1 MSEPFDFEGETD
13 MELLGGTFEDDP
25 KPEEPE
31 IKQDEPAPKEEPKA
45 EDEPKE
51 APTPDDDEP
60 EEPQPKRDTVIPRA
74 RFDEVNAKLHA
85 EREEAA
91 RLRAEL
97 EALTKKP
104 EPADTNIDTLEDE
117 YFEAMIAGDKTK
129 AKEIR
134 ATINTEIFNRA
145 QAASAETA
153 AATLTQREMQTSF
166 SKAVEQTVSAYPF
179 LDSTKPEANAEA
191 IAEVVEWRCPAEVT
205 ALQARADAALLDT
218 LVPQAT
224 VVLDCSDNFPTR
236 QAVNAA
242 CVAQRRPLV
251 SGAAI
256 GLDGQIAVWDART
269 GELPC
274 YACLFPPTAEVPEVR
289 CATMGVFAPLVG
301 IIGTMQAAEALKLLA
316 GFGQPLA
323 GRLQML
329 DCRRM
334 EWTEIQVGRDAA
346 CPVCSA
352 RA

>member
-97 EALTKKP
+97 EAMTRRP
-104 EPADTNIDTLEDE
+104 EPTDSSIDALEDE
-117 YFEAMIAGDKTK
+117 YFEAMIAGDKGK

-134 ATINTEIFNRA
+134 ATINAEIFTRA
-145 QAASAETA
+145 QAASEETVT
-153 AATLTQREMQTSF
+153 ATLTQREIQTSF

-191 IAEVVEWRCPAEVT
+191 IAEVVEWRDFFIAKGESPAV
-205 ALQARADAALLDT
+205 ALQKAAGKVAPLYAGKPDPTPPPVDT
-218 LVPQAT
+218 RKQK
-224 VVLDCSDNFPTR
+224 
-236 QAVNAA
+236 AVE
-242 CVAQRRPLV
+242 VA
-251 SGAAI
+251 
-256 GLDGQIAVWDART
+256 ART
-269 GELPC
+269 
-274 YACLFPPTAEVPEVR
+274 ANAQPPSVEAGVGNRSIPLGDDLINDQNKWDKASEAER
-289 CATMGVFAPLVG
+289 QRF
-301 IIGTMQAAEALKLLA
+301 LA
-316 GFGQPLA
+316 
-323 GRLQML
+323 
-329 DCRRM
+329 
-334 EWTEIQVGRDAA
+334 
-346 CPVCSA
+346 
-352 RA
+352 

>member
-97 EALTKKP
+97 EAMTRRP
-104 EPADTNIDTLEDE
+104 EPTDSSIDALEDE
-117 YFEAMIAGDKTK
+117 YFDAMIAGDKGK

-134 ATINTEIFNRA
+134 ATINAEIFTRA
-145 QAASAETA
+145 QAASEETVT
-153 AATLTQREMQTSF
+153 ATLTQREIQTSF

-191 IAEVVEWRCPAEVT
+191 IAEVVEWRDFFIANGESPAV
-205 ALQARADAALLDT
+205 ALQKAAGK
-218 LVPQAT
+218 V
-224 VVLDCSDNFPTR
+224 
-236 QAVNAA
+236 
-242 CVAQRRPLV
+242 
-251 SGAAI
+251 
-256 GLDGQIAVWDART
+256 
-269 GELPC
+269 
-274 YACLFPPTAEVPEVR
+274 
-289 CATMGVFAPLVG
+289 APLYAAKSEPTPPAVDTRKQKAVEVAAKTANAQPPSVEAGVG
-301 IIGTMQAAEALKLLA
+301 NRSIHLGDDLINDQNKWDKAPEAERQRFLA
-316 GFGQPLA
+316 
-323 GRLQML
+323 
-329 DCRRM
+329 
-334 EWTEIQVGRDAA
+334 
-346 CPVCSA
+346 
-352 RA
+352 

>member
-13 MELLGGTFEDDP
+13 LELLGGVIDDEHKADPEPEPTPEPMPDPEPKAEEDP
-25 KPEEPE
+25 KPEE
-31 IKQDEPAPKEEPKA
+31 
-45 EDEPKE
+45 ED
-51 APTPDDDEP
+51 A
-60 EEPQPKRDTVIPRA
+60 PQPKRDTVIPRA

-104 EPADTNIDTLEDE
+104 EPTDNNIDTLEDE

-191 IAEVVEWRCPAEVT
+191 IADVVEWRDFFIAKGESPAV
-205 ALQARADAALLDT
+205 ALQKAAGK
-218 LVPQAT
+218 V
-224 VVLDCSDNFPTR
+224 
-236 QAVNAA
+236 
-242 CVAQRRPLV
+242 
-251 SGAAI
+251 
-256 GLDGQIAVWDART
+256 
-269 GELPC
+269 
-274 YACLFPPTAEVPEVR
+274 
-289 CATMGVFAPLVG
+289 APLYTTKTEPTPTPPVDTRKQKAVEVAAKTASAQPPSVEAGVG
-301 IIGTMQAAEALKLLA
+301 NRSIPLGDDLINDQNKWDKASEAERQRFLA
-316 GFGQPLA
+316 
-323 GRLQML
+323 
-329 DCRRM
+329 
-334 EWTEIQVGRDAA
+334 
-346 CPVCSA
+346 
-352 RA
+352 

>member
-97 EALTKKP
+97 EAMTRRP
-104 EPADTNIDTLEDE
+104 EPTDSSIDALEDE
-117 YFEAMIAGDKTK
+117 YFEAMIAGDKDK

-134 ATINTEIFNRA
+134 ATINAEIFTRA
-145 QAASAETA
+145 QAASEETVT
-153 AATLTQREMQTSF
+153 ATLTQREIQTSF

-191 IAEVVEWRCPAEVT
+191 IAEVVEWRDFFISKGESPAI
-205 ALQARADAALLDT
+205 ALQKAAGK
-218 LVPQAT
+218 V
-224 VVLDCSDNFPTR
+224 
-236 QAVNAA
+236 
-242 CVAQRRPLV
+242 
-251 SGAAI
+251 
-256 GLDGQIAVWDART
+256 
-269 GELPC
+269 
-274 YACLFPPTAEVPEVR
+274 
-289 CATMGVFAPLVG
+289 APLYAGKADPTPPPVDTRKQKAVEVAAKTANAQPPSVEAGVG
-301 IIGTMQAAEALKLLA
+301 NRSIPLGDDLINDQNKWDKATEAERQRFLA
-316 GFGQPLA
+316 
-323 GRLQML
+323 
-329 DCRRM
+329 
-334 EWTEIQVGRDAA
+334 
-346 CPVCSA
+346 
-352 RA
+352 

>member
-31 IKQDEPAPKEEPKA
+31 IKHDEPA
-45 EDEPKE
+45 PKE

-104 EPADTNIDTLEDE
+104 EPTDNNIDTLEDE

-153 AATLTQREMQTSF
+153 AATLSQREMQTSF
-166 SKAVEQTVSAYPF
+166 TSAVEQTIKAYPF
-179 LDSTKPEANAEA
+179 LDSTNPEANAEA
-191 IAEVVEWRCPAEVT
+191 IAEVVEWRDFFISKGESPAV
-205 ALQARADAALLDT
+205 ALQKAAGK
-218 LVPQAT
+218 V
-224 VVLDCSDNFPTR
+224 
-236 QAVNAA
+236 
-242 CVAQRRPLV
+242 
-251 SGAAI
+251 
-256 GLDGQIAVWDART
+256 
-269 GELPC
+269 
-274 YACLFPPTAEVPEVR
+274 
-289 CATMGVFAPLVG
+289 APLYTTKTEPTPTPPVDTRKQKAVEVAAKTANAQPPSVEAGVG
-301 IIGTMQAAEALKLLA
+301 NRSIPLGDDLINDQNKWDKASDAERQRFLA
-316 GFGQPLA
+316 
-323 GRLQML
+323 
-329 DCRRM
+329 
-334 EWTEIQVGRDAA
+334 
-346 CPVCSA
+346 
-352 RA
+352 

>member
-13 MELLGGTFEDDP
+13 MELLGGTFEDEPTPAELDAEP
-25 KPEEPE
+25 EKQKEEP
-31 IKQDEPAPKEEPKA
+31 KADPKA

-104 EPADTNIDTLEDE
+104 EPSDNNIDTLEDE
-117 YFEAMIAGDKTK
+117 YFEAMIAGDKER

-153 AATLTQREMQTSF
+153 AATLSQREMQTSF
-166 SKAVEQTVSAYPF
+166 TSAVEQTVKAYPF

-191 IAEVVEWRCPAEVT
+191 IAEVVEWRDFFISKGEPPAM
-205 ALQARADAALLDT
+205 ALQKAAGKVAPLYAARQEPTSPPVDT
-218 LVPQAT
+218 RKQK
-224 VVLDCSDNFPTR
+224 
-236 QAVNAA
+236 AVE
-242 CVAQRRPLV
+242 VA
-251 SGAAI
+251 
-256 GLDGQIAVWDART
+256 ART
-269 GELPC
+269 
-274 YACLFPPTAEVPEVR
+274 ANAQPPSVEAGVGNRSIPLGDDLINDQNKWDKASEAER
-289 CATMGVFAPLVG
+289 QRF
-301 IIGTMQAAEALKLLA
+301 LA
-316 GFGQPLA
+316 
-323 GRLQML
+323 
-329 DCRRM
+329 
-334 EWTEIQVGRDAA
+334 
-346 CPVCSA
+346 
-352 RA
+352 

>member
-1 MSEPFDFEGETD
+1 MSEPFDFEAETD

-104 EPADTNIDTLEDE
+104 EPTDNNIDTLEDE
-117 YFEAMIAGDKTK
+117 YFEAMIAGDKGK

-134 ATINTEIFNRA
+134 ATINAEIFTRA
-145 QAASAETA
+145 QAASEETVT
-153 AATLTQREMQTSF
+153 ATLTQREMQTSF

-191 IAEVVEWRCPAEVT
+191 IAEVVEWRDFFIAKGESPAA
-205 ALQARADAALLDT
+205 ALQKAAAKIAPIYSKAAD
-218 LVPQAT
+218 
-224 VVLDCSDNFPTR
+224 PTPEPMTDKR
-236 QAVNAA
+236 KQ
-242 CVAQRRPLV
+242 
-251 SGAAI
+251 AAI
-256 GLDGQIAVWDART
+256 ATAAKASAAQPPAVEAGIGNRAIPFGDD
-269 GELPC
+269 
-274 YACLFPPTAEVPEVR
+274 
-289 CATMGVFAPLVG
+289 
-301 IIGTMQAAEALKLLA
+301 IIGDQAKWEKASEAE
-316 GFGQPLA
+316 
-323 GRLQML
+323 RLRML
-329 DCRRM
+329 
-334 EWTEIQVGRDAA
+334 
-346 CPVCSA
+346 S
-352 RA
+352 

>member
-1 MSEPFDFEGETD
+1 MSEPFDFEAETD

-60 EEPQPKRDTVIPRA
+60 EDPQPKRDTVIPRA

-97 EALTKKP
+97 EALTRKP

-117 YFEAMIAGDKTK
+117 YFEAMIAGDKDK

-134 ATINTEIFNRA
+134 ATINAEIFNRA

-191 IAEVVEWRCPAEVT
+191 IAEVVEWRDFFIAKGESPAV
-205 ALQARADAALLDT
+205 ALQKAAGK
-218 LVPQAT
+218 V
-224 VVLDCSDNFPTR
+224 
-236 QAVNAA
+236 
-242 CVAQRRPLV
+242 
-251 SGAAI
+251 
-256 GLDGQIAVWDART
+256 
-269 GELPC
+269 
-274 YACLFPPTAEVPEVR
+274 
-289 CATMGVFAPLVG
+289 APLYAAKAEPTPPAVDTRKQKAVEVAAKTANAQPPSVEAGVG
-301 IIGTMQAAEALKLLA
+301 NRSIPLGDDLINDQNKWDKASEAERQRFLA
-316 GFGQPLA
+316 
-323 GRLQML
+323 
-329 DCRRM
+329 
-334 EWTEIQVGRDAA
+334 
-346 CPVCSA
+346 
-352 RA
+352 

>member
-1 MSEPFDFEGETD
+1 MSEPFDFEAETD

-51 APTPDDDEP
+51 EPKPEVDEP
-60 EEPQPKRDTVIPRA
+60 EDPQPKRDTVIPRA

-97 EALTKKP
+97 EALTRKP

-117 YFEAMIAGDKTK
+117 YFEAMIAGDKAK

-191 IAEVVEWRCPAEVT
+191 IAEVVEWRDFFISKGESPAV
-205 ALQARADAALLDT
+205 ALQKAAGK
-218 LVPQAT
+218 V
-224 VVLDCSDNFPTR
+224 
-236 QAVNAA
+236 
-242 CVAQRRPLV
+242 
-251 SGAAI
+251 
-256 GLDGQIAVWDART
+256 
-269 GELPC
+269 
-274 YACLFPPTAEVPEVR
+274 
-289 CATMGVFAPLVG
+289 APLYTTKTEPTPTSPVDTRKQKAVEVAAKTANAQPPSVEAGVG
-301 IIGTMQAAEALKLLA
+301 NRSIPLGDDLINDQNKWDKASEAERQRFLA
-316 GFGQPLA
+316 
-323 GRLQML
+323 
-329 DCRRM
+329 
-334 EWTEIQVGRDAA
+334 
-346 CPVCSA
+346 
-352 RA
+352 

>member
-60 EEPQPKRDTVIPRA
+60 EEPHPKRDTVIPRA

-104 EPADTNIDTLEDE
+104 EPTDNNIDALEDE
-117 YFEAMIAGDKTK
+117 YFEAMIAGDKGK

-134 ATINTEIFNRA
+134 ATINAEIFTRA
-145 QAASAETA
+145 QAASEETVT
-153 AATLTQREMQTSF
+153 ATLTQREMQTSF
-166 SKAVEQTVSAYPF
+166 SKAVEQTVKAYPF

-191 IAEVVEWRCPAEVT
+191 IAEVVEWRDFFIAKGESPAV
-205 ALQARADAALLDT
+205 ALQKAAGK
-218 LVPQAT
+218 V
-224 VVLDCSDNFPTR
+224 
-236 QAVNAA
+236 
-242 CVAQRRPLV
+242 
-251 SGAAI
+251 
-256 GLDGQIAVWDART
+256 
-269 GELPC
+269 
-274 YACLFPPTAEVPEVR
+274 
-289 CATMGVFAPLVG
+289 APLYAAKSEPTPPAVDTRKQKAVEVAAKTANAQPPSVEAGVG
-301 IIGTMQAAEALKLLA
+301 NRSIPLGDDLINDQNKWDKASEAERQRFLA
-316 GFGQPLA
+316 
-323 GRLQML
+323 
-329 DCRRM
+329 
-334 EWTEIQVGRDAA
+334 
-346 CPVCSA
+346 
-352 RA
+352 

>member
-51 APTPDDDEP
+51 EPKPEVDEP
-60 EEPQPKRDTVIPRA
+60 EDPQPKRDTVIPRA

-97 EALTKKP
+97 EALTRKP

-117 YFEAMIAGDKTK
+117 YFEAMIAGDKAK

-191 IAEVVEWRCPAEVT
+191 IAEVVEWRDFFIAKGESPAV
-205 ALQARADAALLDT
+205 ALQKAAGK
-218 LVPQAT
+218 V
-224 VVLDCSDNFPTR
+224 
-236 QAVNAA
+236 
-242 CVAQRRPLV
+242 
-251 SGAAI
+251 
-256 GLDGQIAVWDART
+256 
-269 GELPC
+269 
-274 YACLFPPTAEVPEVR
+274 
-289 CATMGVFAPLVG
+289 APLYAAKSEPTPPAVDTRKQKAVEVAAKTANAQPPSVEAGVG
-301 IIGTMQAAEALKLLA
+301 NRSIPLGDDLINDQNKWDKASDAERARLLA
-316 GFGQPLA
+316 
-323 GRLQML
+323 
-329 DCRRM
+329 
-334 EWTEIQVGRDAA
+334 
-346 CPVCSA
+346 
-352 RA
+352 

>member
-1 MSEPFDFEGETD
+1 MSEPFDFEAETD

-60 EEPQPKRDTVIPRA
+60 EEPQPKRDAVIPRA

-104 EPADTNIDTLEDE
+104 EPTDNNIDTLEDE

-134 ATINTEIFNRA
+134 ATINAEIFTRA
-145 QAASAETA
+145 QAASEETVT
-153 AATLTQREMQTSF
+153 ATLTQREIQTSF

-191 IAEVVEWRCPAEVT
+191 IAEVVEWRDFFIAKGESPAV
-205 ALQARADAALLDT
+205 ALQKSAGK
-218 LVPQAT
+218 V
-224 VVLDCSDNFPTR
+224 
-236 QAVNAA
+236 
-242 CVAQRRPLV
+242 
-251 SGAAI
+251 
-256 GLDGQIAVWDART
+256 
-269 GELPC
+269 
-274 YACLFPPTAEVPEVR
+274 
-289 CATMGVFAPLVG
+289 APLYAAKSEPTPPAVDTRKQKAVEVAAKTANAQPPSVEAGVG
-301 IIGTMQAAEALKLLA
+301 NRSIPLGDDLINDQNKWDKASEAERQRFLA
-316 GFGQPLA
+316 
-323 GRLQML
+323 
-329 DCRRM
+329 
-334 EWTEIQVGRDAA
+334 
-346 CPVCSA
+346 
-352 RA
+352 

>member
-51 APTPDDDEP
+51 EPKPEVDEP
-60 EEPQPKRDTVIPRA
+60 EDPQPKRDTVIPRA

-97 EALTKKP
+97 EALTRKP

-117 YFEAMIAGDKTK
+117 YFEAMIAGDKAK

-191 IAEVVEWRCPAEVT
+191 IAEVVEWRDFFIAKGESPAV
-205 ALQARADAALLDT
+205 ALQKAAGKVAPLYAAKSEPTPPAVDT
-218 LVPQAT
+218 RKQK
-224 VVLDCSDNFPTR
+224 
-236 QAVNAA
+236 AVE
-242 CVAQRRPLV
+242 VA
-251 SGAAI
+251 
-256 GLDGQIAVWDART
+256 ART
-269 GELPC
+269 
-274 YACLFPPTAEVPEVR
+274 ANAQPPSVEAGVGNRSIPLGDDLINDQNKWDKASEAER
-289 CATMGVFAPLVG
+289 QRF
-301 IIGTMQAAEALKLLA
+301 LA
-316 GFGQPLA
+316 
-323 GRLQML
+323 
-329 DCRRM
+329 
-334 EWTEIQVGRDAA
+334 
-346 CPVCSA
+346 
-352 RA
+352 

>member
-1 MSEPFDFEGETD
+1 MSEPFDFEAETD

-97 EALTKKP
+97 EALTRKP

-117 YFEAMIAGDKTK
+117 YFEAMIAGDKAK

-191 IAEVVEWRCPAEVT
+191 IAEVVEWRDFFIAKGESPAV
-205 ALQARADAALLDT
+205 ALQKAAGK
-218 LVPQAT
+218 V
-224 VVLDCSDNFPTR
+224 
-236 QAVNAA
+236 
-242 CVAQRRPLV
+242 
-251 SGAAI
+251 
-256 GLDGQIAVWDART
+256 
-269 GELPC
+269 
-274 YACLFPPTAEVPEVR
+274 
-289 CATMGVFAPLVG
+289 APLYAAKSEPTPPAVDTRKQKAVEVAAKTANAQPPSVEAGVG
-301 IIGTMQAAEALKLLA
+301 NRSIPLGDDLINDQNKWDKAPEAERQRLLA
-316 GFGQPLA
+316 
-323 GRLQML
+323 
-329 DCRRM
+329 
-334 EWTEIQVGRDAA
+334 
-346 CPVCSA
+346 
-352 RA
+352 

>member
-51 APTPDDDEP
+51 EPKPEVDEP
-60 EEPQPKRDTVIPRA
+60 EDPQPKRNTVIPRA

-104 EPADTNIDTLEDE
+104 EPTDNNIDTLEDE
-117 YFEAMIAGDKTK
+117 YFEAMIAGDKGK

-134 ATINTEIFNRA
+134 ATINAEIFNRA

-191 IAEVVEWRCPAEVT
+191 IAEVVEWRDFFIAKGESPAV
-205 ALQARADAALLDT
+205 ALQKAAGK
-218 LVPQAT
+218 V
-224 VVLDCSDNFPTR
+224 
-236 QAVNAA
+236 
-242 CVAQRRPLV
+242 
-251 SGAAI
+251 
-256 GLDGQIAVWDART
+256 
-269 GELPC
+269 
-274 YACLFPPTAEVPEVR
+274 
-289 CATMGVFAPLVG
+289 APLYAAKSEPTPPAVDTRKQKAVEVAAKTANAQPPSVEAGVG
-301 IIGTMQAAEALKLLA
+301 NRSIPLGDDLINDQNKWDKASEAERQRFLA
-316 GFGQPLA
+316 
-323 GRLQML
+323 
-329 DCRRM
+329 
-334 EWTEIQVGRDAA
+334 
-346 CPVCSA
+346 
-352 RA
+352 

>member
-51 APTPDDDEP
+51 EPKPEVDEP
-60 EEPQPKRDTVIPRA
+60 EDPQPKRDTVIPRA

-104 EPADTNIDTLEDE
+104 EPTDNNIDTLEDE
-117 YFEAMIAGDKTK
+117 YFEAMIAGDKAK

-191 IAEVVEWRCPAEVT
+191 IAEVVEWRDFFIAKGESPAV
-205 ALQARADAALLDT
+205 ALQKAAGKVAPLYAAKSEPTPPAVDT
-218 LVPQAT
+218 RKQK
-224 VVLDCSDNFPTR
+224 
-236 QAVNAA
+236 AVE
-242 CVAQRRPLV
+242 VA
-251 SGAAI
+251 
-256 GLDGQIAVWDART
+256 ART
-269 GELPC
+269 
-274 YACLFPPTAEVPEVR
+274 ANAQPPSVEAGVGNRSIPLGDDLINDQNKWDKASEAER
-289 CATMGVFAPLVG
+289 QRF
-301 IIGTMQAAEALKLLA
+301 LA
-316 GFGQPLA
+316 
-323 GRLQML
+323 
-329 DCRRM
+329 
-334 EWTEIQVGRDAA
+334 
-346 CPVCSA
+346 
-352 RA
+352 